1 MSELLLLF
9 KKFIKQIGTVLF
21 SEFESSEWIF
31 SSKKWYTH
39 THTYTDIARLFF
51 LERKSAAVQHGH
63 EIYRDRSEIRDLG
76 KTMILKQISR
86 AGPEYCFH

>member
-9 KKFIKQIGTVLF
+9 KKFLKQIGTVLF

-39 THTYTDIARLFF
+39 TYTDIARP
-51 LERKSAAVQHGH
+51 SAAVQHGH
-63 EIYRDRSEIRDLG
+63 ENYMDRSKIQDLR
-76 KTMILKQISR
+76 KTMILKQISQ